1 MEKIL
6 VIETGGT
13 FATSSVDGV
22 RSLEHAEKS
31 IYDYQIVKERLYR
44 FDYEF
49 EIQRPIYTLSEN
61 MTFEKLNM
69 LIDELYKI
77 DYSKYRGVIIIHG
90 TDTLAYTSSMLSFML
105 PNISIPVI
113 VTGSQLSISHPV
125 ADALENC
132 RCAIYM
138 AACGYPGVFVA
149 FNRKVMLGC
158 RASKVRSL
166 SFDAFDS
173 INYPNVAEISS
184 LGLHVNRD
192 ALKVPTGDFKLE
204 PDYSEEVFL
213 LKLYPGIKAKIILKL
228 YQQGYRGI
236 YIEGYGLGGVPFLKH
251 DFITAI
257 SQVTEKGMIVVIG
270 SQCRY
275 EGSNLSVYETGRL
288 AVESGALEAYD
299 MTSEAAITKL
309 MWTLGQTGDADE
321 VRKYFSRNMVGEVH
335 IPTTIK

>member
-1 MEKIL
+1 MKKKIL
-6 VIETGGT
+6 IISTGGT
-13 FATSSVDGV
+13 LSSVK
-22 RSLEHAEKS
+22 SEKGLIPGLS
-31 IYDYQIVKERLYR
+31 SQ
-44 FDYEF
+44 
-49 EIQRPIYTLSEN
+49 EILSEL
-61 MTFEKLNM
+61 KLVSR
-69 LIDELYKI
+69 DSELYIEELLSLDSANIFPEDWAALARKI
-77 DYSKYRGVIIIHG
+77 ADASKEYDGITIIHG

>member
-1 MEKIL
+1 MKKKIL
-6 VIETGGT
+6 VISTGGT
-13 FATSSVDGV
+13 LSSVKSEKGLIPGLSSQEILAELKLVSRDSELYIEEFLSLDSANIFPEDWAALARKIADACKKYDGV
-22 RSLEHAEKS
+22 T
-31 IYDYQIVKERLYR
+31 V
-44 FDYEF
+44 
-49 EIQRPIYTLSEN
+49 
-61 MTFEKLNM
+61 
-69 LIDELYKI
+69 
-77 DYSKYRGVIIIHG
+77 IHG
-90 TDTLAYTSSMLSFML
+90 TDTLAYTASMLSFML
-105 PNISIPVI
+105 PNIPIPVI

-132 RCAIYM
+132 RCAIHM
-138 AACGYPGVFVA
+138 ATCGYPGIFVA

-184 LGLHVNRD
+184 LGLHVNKD
-192 ALKVPTGDFKLE
+192 ALKTHTGEFQIAS
-204 PDYSEEVFL
+204 DYSEEVFL
-213 LKLYPGIKAKIILKL
+213 LKLYPGIKSEMIRKL
-228 YQQGYRGI
+228 YEEGCRGI

-257 SQVTEKGMIVVIG
+257 REVTEKGMIVVIG

-309 MWTLGQTGDADE
+309 MWVLGQTLDPE
-321 VRKYFSRNMVGEVH
+321 QVRKYFSRNLVGEVH
-335 IPTTIK
+335 IPGQI